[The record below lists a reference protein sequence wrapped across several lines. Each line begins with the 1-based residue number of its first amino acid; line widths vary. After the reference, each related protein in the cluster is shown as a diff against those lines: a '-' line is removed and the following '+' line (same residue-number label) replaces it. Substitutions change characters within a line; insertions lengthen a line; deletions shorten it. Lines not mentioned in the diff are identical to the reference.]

1 MGSEF
6 GKHLLKHVFYAYSK
20 LSLSLSS
27 PCSEKSPFADPLF
40 GLA

>member
-6 GKHLLKHVFYAYSK
+6 GKHLLRYVLYALAK

-27 PCSEKSPFADPLF
+27 PCSEKSSFADPLF
-40 GLA
+40 GMA